1 MRLLILFCLLY
12 STAMHSQEKIG
23 SALISL
29 DKNSFYLVCRGT
41 QQKIGFIAEDFNTS
55 DKFSTHVGIGIYE
68 KGRFLIF
75 NVTNASLEE
84 SDLVQETLTAFS
96 NLADIRYLSLWEC
109 HSSKK
114 ELFKLKKILRSY
126 ISRRISFDTDFAEN
140 NSKYYCSEF
149 CATVLK
155 TLNATAFS
163 FPLLEKPLL
172 PLYSTVLHRNV
183 LKYYPVD
190 FFQKNPK
197 FHKVFEQFY

>member
-1 MRLLILFCLLY
+1 
-12 STAMHSQEKIG
+12 MHAQEKIG
-23 SALISL
+23 STLIPL
-29 DKNSFYLVCRGT
+29 NKNSFYLVCRGT
-41 QQKIGFIAEDFNTS
+41 HQKIGFIAEEFNAT

-96 NLADIRYLSLWEC
+96 TLADIRYLSLWEC
-109 HSSKK
+109 HSTK
-114 ELFKLKKILRSY
+114 EELCKLKKILHSY
-126 ISRRISFDTDFAEN
+126 TSRKISFDTDFAEN
-140 NSKYYCSEF
+140 NNKYYCSEF

-163 FPLLEKPLL
+163 FSLLEKPLL
-172 PLYSTVLHRNV
+172 PFYSNVLHRNV

-197 FHKVFEQFY
+197 FRKVFEQFY